1 MWFLVFPLWKW
12 MELIDLQQLNTWF
25 YVEFSLEGDQG
36 ILPWF
41 CERTEK
47 EKKSLYGSSE
57 EEVGKGDFVT
67 EPTSLGIMSL
77 LLYTHALN
85 TAFRS

>member
-1 MWFLVFPLWKW
+1 MFCGCFFFFFSSI
-12 MELIDLQQLNTWF
+12 MEVGGADRLIVAKNLRF
-25 YVEFSLEGDQG
+25 YVEFSLKGGQG

-47 EKKSLYGSSE
+47 EEKKKSLYWSSE

-67 EPTSLGIMSL
+67 GPASLGIMS
-77 LLYTHALN
+77 
-85 TAFRS
+85 